1 MIKEALKKISKKLA
15 LALCVSAMC
24 IGGAAVS
31 AQAAE
36 SAEVQESSEGSAEI
50 AVIDADYLNFGH
62 VVKESL
68 DYGQDHMFEIKLN
81 KSGRVYLDF
90 ISYDSSFRIYWYDS
104 DGDSMFSWRMKYNSE
119 LGFAK
124 DWGSVD
130 LMPGTYYVKVDN
142 KYDSWGD
149 NNDGSYKMKVTFESA
164 GTNEKEWNNYYNT
177 AMSIKS
183 NTLIK
188 AQIAYNDD
196 VDFFKFRVPA
206 YSDVFIKISSSQ
218 LEEVYWNLYNQDGD
232 KISGNT
238 ITTND
243 SGNIKTMLEY
253 ELEAGVYYIGV
264 SKKNGNTGAYAF
276 KVLCP
281 TTLGSKNVTLSK
293 TKYEY
298 DGKVKSPAVIV
309 KDNSGRRL
317 VKGRDYDVYA
327 QSGRR
332 NVGIYKVKVV
342 FKGSYK
348 GSAVKTLT
356 IIPART
362 TITGIASKS
371 NGIKIA
377 WKQRKAGNATGY
389 IVYRSV
395 NGGAY
400 KAIKVIRSTRTT
412 AFTDTGANSWWD
424 TYSYKV
430 VVYKNLGGK
439 TYKSVG
445 SNGKSIYRY

>member
-1 MIKEALKKISKKLA
+1 MIKEALKKFTKKLA

-50 AVIDADYLNFGH
+50 SGIDDYLNFGQVESGAIEGH
-62 VVKESL
+62 DETIYEVKVS
-68 DYGQDHMFEIKLN
+68 
-81 KSGRVYLDF
+81 KSGRVTINF
-90 ISYDSSFRIYWYDS
+90 VSYDAKFMLYMYDSNGDEMDYWYMD
-104 DGDSMFSWRMKYNSE
+104 YNDT

-124 DWGSVD
+124 DSLNID
-130 LMPGTYYVKVDN
+130 LLAGTYYFKIYN
-142 KYDSWGD
+142 TYYDTT
-149 NNDGSYKMKVTFESA
+149 GSYKIKATFVSA
-164 GTNEKEWNNYYNT
+164 GANEKEPNDNYKT
-177 AMSIKS
+177 AMPIKLS
-183 NTLIK
+183 TVVRG
-188 AQIAYNDD
+188 QIAFNDK
-196 VDFFKFRVPA
+196 VDFFKFKITQKSEVK
-206 YSDVFIKISSSQ
+206 IKVTSSQ
-218 LEEVYWNLYNQDGD
+218 LGRIYVYLYDSNGDEINYDYIYANDTEVIN
-232 KISGNT
+232 
-238 ITTND
+238 
-243 SGNIKTMLEY
+243 KTLTYMLG
-253 ELEAGVYYIGV
+253 AGTYYIGV
-264 SKKNGNTGAYAF
+264 NEGYYTGAYAF
-276 KVLCP
+276 KVSSP
-281 TTLGSKNVTLSK
+281 ITLGSKNVKLSK

-342 FKGSYK
+342 FKGNYK

-362 TITGIASKS
+362 TITGIANKN

>member
-1 MIKEALKKISKKLA
+1 MIKEVLKKFTKKLA
-15 LALCVSAMC
+15 LALCVSAMY

-36 SAEVQESSEGSAEI
+36 SVEVQESDAGQAELS
-50 AVIDADYLNFGH
+50 DMNADYLNFGQ
-62 VVKESL
+62 VINDTLYEGKEQIVYEFTLRKAGRIDIKFTSYQNPYRLTIYDSNGCEL
-68 DYGQDHMFEIKLN
+68 DYRDT
-81 KSGRVYLDF
+81 D
-90 ISYDSSFRIYWYDS
+90 
-104 DGDSMFSWRMKYNSE
+104 YNE
-119 LGFAK
+119 TLGFAK
-124 DWGSVD
+124 NTIDWD
-130 LMPGTYYVKVDN
+130 LQIGTYYLKVESA
-142 KYDSWGD
+142 YSIYGEDSC
-149 NNDGSYKMKVTFESA
+149 NFTMKVNYSSA
-164 GTNEKEWNNYYNT
+164 GANEKENNDSYAT
-177 AMSIKS
+177 AMPITLS
-183 NTLIK
+183 TLIK
-188 AQIAYNDD
+188 GQMALNDECD
-196 VDFFKFRVPA
+196 IYKIKLSKASKIV
-206 YSDVFIKISSSQ
+206 IKISSQDMQ
-218 LEEVYWNLYNQDGD
+218 LVSFKIYDQNGQEEIGENVYG
-232 KISGNT
+232 
-238 ITTND
+238 ND
-243 SGNIKTMLEY
+243 SGISAQYTYKLS
-253 ELEAGVYYIGV
+253 AGVYYF
-264 SKKNGNTGAYAF
+264 SMEKWSYTGRYAF
-276 KVLCP
+276 KITNQ
-281 TTLGSKNVTLSK
+281 TTLGSKNVKLSK

-342 FKGSYK
+342 FKGNYK

-362 TITGIASKS
+362 TITGIANKS

-377 WKQRKAGNATGY
+377 WKQRKAANATGY

>member
-36 SAEVQESSEGSAEI
+36 TVEVQDGDVGSAEI
-50 AVIDADYLNFGH
+50 ASVDEFLNFGQ
-62 VVKESL
+62 VVSESL
-68 DYGQDHMFEIKLN
+68 DGYDSYMYEIRLS
-81 KSGRVYLDF
+81 KSGRVNLAF
-90 ISYDSSFRIYWYDS
+90 ESYGSEFSVDWYNS
-104 DGDSMFSWRMKYNSE
+104 DGDYEFQWWMDYNST

-124 DWGSVD
+124 DGASVD
-130 LMPGTYYVKVDN
+130 LLPGTYYIKVYN
-142 KYDSWGD
+142 SNGD
-149 NNDGSYKMKVTFESA
+149 TGTYKMKTTFKSA
-164 GTNEKEWNNYYNT
+164 ETNEKEPNNDYKT
-177 AMSIKS
+177 AMSIKTS
-183 NTLIK
+183 QLIK
-188 AQIAYNDD
+188 AQLAYNDD
-196 VDFFKFRVPA
+196 MDLFKFRVTTA
-206 YSDVFIKISSSQ
+206 SKVYIKVASSQ
-218 LEEVYWNLYNQDGD
+218 LKEVEFELFDQNGDRQDYEYIDANDVGNL
-232 KISGNT
+232 
-238 ITTND
+238 ND
-243 SGNIKTMLEY
+243 TLEY
-253 ELEAGVYYIGV
+253 KLKSGIYYIGF
-264 SKKNGNTGAYAF
+264 KRYLNDIDYTGAYSF
-276 KVLCP
+276 KVVCP
-281 TTLGSKNVTLSK
+281 VTLGSKNVTLSK
-293 TKYEY
+293 SKYEY
-298 DGKVKSPAVIV
+298 DGNVKSPSVIV
-309 KDNSGRRL
+309 KNNSGRRL

-342 FKGSYK
+342 FKGNYK

-362 TITGIASKS
+362 TITGIANKN

>member
-1 MIKEALKKISKKLA
+1 MIKEALKKFTKKLA

-36 SAEVQESSEGSAEI
+36 SAEVQESGEGSAEI
-50 AVIDADYLNFGH
+50 ASVDEFLNFGQ
-62 VVKESL
+62 VVSESL
-68 DYGQDHMFEIKLN
+68 DGYDSYMYEIRLS
-81 KSGRVYLDF
+81 KSGRVNLAF
-90 ISYDSSFRIYWYDS
+90 ESYDSEFSVYWYNS
-104 DGDSMFSWRMKYNSE
+104 DGDYEFQWWMDYNST

-124 DWGSVD
+124 DGGSVD
-130 LMPGTYYVKVDN
+130 LLPGTYYIKVYN
-142 KYDSWGD
+142 SNG
-149 NNDGSYKMKVTFESA
+149 GTGTYKMKTTFKSA
-164 GTNEKEWNNYYNT
+164 ETNEKEPNNDYKT
-177 AMSIKS
+177 AMSIKTS
-183 NTLIK
+183 QLIK
-188 AQIAYNDD
+188 AQLAYNDD
-196 VDFFKFRVPA
+196 MDLFKFRVTTA
-206 YSDVFIKISSSQ
+206 SKVYIKVASSQ
-218 LEEVYWNLYNQDGD
+218 LKEVEFELFDQNGDRQDYEYIDANDVGNL
-232 KISGNT
+232 
-238 ITTND
+238 ND
-243 SGNIKTMLEY
+243 TLEY
-253 ELEAGVYYIGV
+253 KLKSGIYYIGF
-264 SKKNGNTGAYAF
+264 KRYLKDIDYTGTYSF
-276 KVLCP
+276 KVVCP
-281 TTLGSKNVTLSK
+281 VTLGSKNVTLSK
-293 TKYEY
+293 SKYEY
-298 DGKVKSPAVIV
+298 DGNVKSPSVIV
-309 KDNSGRRL
+309 KNNSGKRL

-342 FKGSYK
+342 FKGNYK

-362 TITGIASKS
+362 TITGIANKS

-445 SNGKSIYRY
+445 SNSKSIYRY

>member
-1 MIKEALKKISKKLA
+1 MKI
-15 LALCVSAMC
+15 
-24 IGGAAVS
+24 
-31 AQAAE
+31 
-36 SAEVQESSEGSAEI
+36 
-50 AVIDADYLNFGH
+50 
-62 VVKESL
+62 
-68 DYGQDHMFEIKLN
+68 
-81 KSGRVYLDF
+81 
-90 ISYDSSFRIYWYDS
+90 
-104 DGDSMFSWRMKYNSE
+104 
-119 LGFAK
+119 
-124 DWGSVD
+124 
-130 LMPGTYYVKVDN
+130 
-142 KYDSWGD
+142 
-149 NNDGSYKMKVTFESA
+149 TFKSA
-164 GTNEKEWNNYYNT
+164 GTNEKEPNNDYKT
-177 AMSIKS
+177 AMPIKPS
-183 NTLIK
+183 KLIK
-188 AQIAYNDD
+188 AQLADNDEID
-196 VDFFKFRVPA
+196 LFKFRVA
-206 YSDVFIKISSSQ
+206 TTSKVYIKVASSQ
-218 LEEVYWNLYNQDGD
+218 LKKVEFKLFDQDGD
-232 KISGNT
+232 QRDSENIYANDVGNLKET
-238 ITTND
+238 
-243 SGNIKTMLEY
+243 LEY
-253 ELEAGVYYIGV
+253 KLEAGIYYIGFERYY
-264 SKKNGNTGAYAF
+264 NDIDCTGPYSF
-276 KVLCP
+276 KVVCP
-281 TTLGSKNVTLSK
+281 VTLGSKNVRLSK

-309 KDNSGRRL
+309 KDNSGKRL

-342 FKGSYK
+342 FKGNYK

-362 TITGIASKS
+362 TITGIANKN

-445 SNGKSIYRY
+445 SNSKSIYRY

>member
-1 MIKEALKKISKKLA
+1 MIKEALKKFTKRFA

-50 AVIDADYLNFGH
+50 SSMDADFLNFGQE
-62 VVKESL
+62 VKGYLES
-68 DYGQDHMFEIKLN
+68 DGAYTYEIKLN

-90 ISYDSSFRIYWYDS
+90 VAYDTPFSVFWYDS
-104 DGDSMFSWRMKYNSE
+104 KGNNMFYWDMEYNST

-124 DWGSVD
+124 CRRQVD
-130 LMPGTYYVKVDN
+130 LMSGTYYVRVCSG
-142 KYDSWGD
+142 YAYWFGGD
-149 NNDGSYKMKVTFESA
+149 PGSYKMKATFASA
-164 GTNEKEWNNYYNT
+164 GVNEKEPNNNYKT
-177 AMSIKS
+177 AMPIKLS
-183 NTLIK
+183 AVVK
-188 AQIAYNDD
+188 AQFAYNDD
-196 VDFFKFRVPA
+196 VDFFKFKVTQK
-206 YSDVFIKISSSQ
+206 SDVTIKITSSQ
-218 LEEVYWNLYNQDGD
+218 LWRMYLNLYDGN
-232 KISGNT
+232 GNEIEDET
-238 ITTND
+238 VYNND
-243 SGNIKTMLEY
+243 
-253 ELEAGVYYIGV
+253 AGVINSTFTYRLGAGIYYICM
-264 SKKNGNTGAYAF
+264 KAEDDCTGAYAF
-276 KVLCP
+276 KVSSP
-281 TTLGSKNVTLSK
+281 VTLGSKNVRLSK

-309 KDNSGRRL
+309 KDNSGKRL

-342 FKGSYK
+342 FKGNYK

-362 TITGIASKS
+362 TITGIANKN

>member
-1 MIKEALKKISKKLA
+1 MIKEALKKFTKKLA

-36 SAEVQESSEGSAEI
+36 SAEVQESGEGQAEL
-50 AVIDADYLNFGH
+50 ALSNATYLNFGQ
-62 VVKESL
+62 VV
-68 DYGQDHMFEIKLN
+68 N
-81 KSGRVYLDF
+81 KSLNYNYYTLYEVKISKAGCICLDF
-90 ISYDSSFRIYWYDS
+90 IAYNTRFEVYWYDS
-104 DGDSMFSWRMKYNSE
+104 NSDELDTWYMYSDSS
-119 LGFAK
+119 LGFGK
-124 DWGSVD
+124 YRKYID
-130 LMPGTYYVKVDN
+130 LLPGTYYIKVCN
-142 KYDSWGD
+142 HELWSLSG
-149 NNDGSYKMKVTFESA
+149 NDGSFKMKATYKCA
-164 GTNEKEWNNYYNT
+164 NTNEKEPNNN
-177 AMSIKS
+177 AMEAMTIKFNS
-183 NTLIK
+183 LMK
-188 AQIAYNDD
+188 AQIACNDD
-196 VDFFKFRVPA
+196 VDFFKFRVQKK
-206 YSDVFIKISSSQ
+206 SDVFIKVASSELSG
-218 LEEVYWNLYNQDGD
+218 LYWDLYNQNGD
-232 KISGNT
+232 KIYSDR
-238 ITTND
+238 ISTND
-243 SGNIKTMLEY
+243 LGKIKTTLEY
-253 ELEAGVYYIGV
+253 NLGAGVYYIGV
-264 SKKNGNTGAYAF
+264 SKRDSSTGSYAF
-276 KVLCP
+276 KVVCQ
-281 TTLGSKNVTLSK
+281 TTLGSKNVRLSK

-342 FKGSYK
+342 FKGNYK

-362 TITGIASKS
+362 TITGIANKS

-377 WKQRKAGNATGY
+377 WKQRKAANATGY

-445 SNGKSIYRY
+445 SNSKSIYRY

>member
-1 MIKEALKKISKKLA
+1 MIKEVLKKFTKKLA

-36 SAEVQESSEGSAEI
+36 SAEVQESDEGSAEI
-50 AVIDADYLNFGH
+50 SGIDGYLNFGQ
-62 VVKESL
+62 VESGTL
-68 DYGQDHMFEIKLN
+68 DGYGETTYEIKMS
-81 KSGRVYLDF
+81 KSGRLTINFVSYDTMFRVYL
-90 ISYDSSFRIYWYDS
+90 YDS
-104 DGDSMFSWRMKYNSE
+104 DGDQMKYWNMDCNDT

-124 DWGSVD
+124 DSKEID
-130 LMPGTYYVKVDN
+130 LLAGTYYFKVYN
-142 KYDSWGD
+142 VRYNTS
-149 NNDGSYKMKVTFESA
+149 GSFKIKATFASA
-164 GTNEKEWNNYYNT
+164 GANENEPNDNYKT
-177 AMSIKS
+177 AMPIKLS
-183 NTLIK
+183 NVVRG
-188 AQIAYNDD
+188 QIAFNDE
-196 VDFFKFRVPA
+196 VDFFKFKVTKK
-206 YSDVFIKISSSQ
+206 SDVTIKITSSQ
-218 LEEVYWNLYNQDGD
+218 LERLDFYLYDNNGD
-232 KISGNT
+232 KIEHKYIS
-238 ITTND
+238 TND
-243 SGNIKTMLEY
+243 AGVINTTLTY
-253 ELEAGVYYIGV
+253 RLGAGVYYIGME
-264 SKKNGNTGAYAF
+264 KNYICTGAYAF
-276 KVLCP
+276 KVSSP
-281 TTLGSKNVTLSK
+281 ITLGSKNVRLSK

-342 FKGSYK
+342 FKGNYK

-362 TITGIASKS
+362 TITGIANKN